1 METRSLRMV
10 DIAILNRV
18 IRESVIDYVIFEQ
31 KLKRTERR
39 TFQGERRGRRSSSQ
53 FICLRN
59 GKEANLCGW

>member
-31 KLKRTERR
+31 KLTRTEGR

-53 FICLRN
+53 FIYLRN